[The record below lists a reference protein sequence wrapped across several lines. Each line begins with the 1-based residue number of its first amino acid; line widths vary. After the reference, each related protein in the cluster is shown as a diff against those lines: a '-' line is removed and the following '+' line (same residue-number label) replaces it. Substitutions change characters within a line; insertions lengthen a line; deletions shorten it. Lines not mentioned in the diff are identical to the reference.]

1 MSLVTLAF
9 SQFTNATVTIGSST
23 SIVPASRVNN
33 SISQLPDPTTQGPAS
48 KSSDSSDGL
57 AKYILNGLGGTSESA
72 KDEASTASSVTRRI
86 ATASTAESA
95 PSLTSSISGQNS
107 GEALDLVSP
116 STENGTIVPGHAP
129 SQATNFSTAASTKP
143 ANGTITKSTPYMPL
157 TTHAHAMNGTL
168 MPPYTTWQ
176 NYTYAT
182 SCSWDDSSCYSVCF
196 DYVSSCE
203 AEWAAYASG
212 AASTSTRYSIST
224 VYHSSSTTVGL
235 IASTTTY
242 TFVRS
247 WSDGAYTQSS
257 VMALASNDGSISVS
271 VETRTF
277 TYNVYS
283 YINSR
288 QPPSCSTTASNP
300 CTLGCN
306 TNYCTVQGGTVDLLY
321 WPVATTSLH
330 VTDGSTST
338 EIIPITGNPNT
349 TSTMLFEG
357 TTLTSPTVYIS
368 FETAFALDEC
378 SKPVGRN
385 HTGSLIA
392 LLPDQVS
399 SIHGALGPSSMT
411 NATGHFAGTWIPA
424 SFNYTNLALTPVPL
438 SVYLDQPSC
447 YDSFCSTIFTDYRPV
462 LSVPQQILSLDPAWS
477 SCDVYWRGL
486 YDPPKALQPA
496 QVVMGPTT
504 PAGDDQAR
512 STSAVPENSL
522 VSPTVKPTVV
532 SGDPPQVPTATQDP
546 SKPDLQSPS
555 APHVQQSASTPESS
569 TPTLSSADP
578 VQSDAAQ
585 IDSEVAKPPPNTENI
600 GDPSSS
606 TTGQVTDTQA
616 NSDRTSISSAGAETK
631 DGSHAPSNAAE
642 VFSEAQQDQTDDN
655 NRPMVTFS
663 GANGQQ
669 HSGVLTGDNVIVDST
684 VTVSQGGAKS
694 SVTGIGVVSAAD
706 SGLVISQENVKVT
719 AAYSSDKS
727 TGPTAAA
734 TTALITFE
742 GSTYTVV
749 QSSRIVA
756 QEASFESHSVEAATF
771 EAGGNVFT
779 AYRPV
784 SDGAVRVIAE
794 ETTFS
799 LERGSTTNI
808 DDHSISADPTGN
820 LAFDGENLAYT
831 SLDLPALPSSSGVI
845 FTANDGDMY
854 TVVQNSGTDLLAYN
868 SGSTFT
874 IPASSAATVGGSEI
888 RLGASDYVLVDSE
901 TLAPSAL
908 PSSSAG
914 QQVEFTVDGKI
925 RTATEHASASGA
937 VFDGTT
943 VSVGGPALT
952 LGDETVSM
960 AAGGLVLQSNGKQ
973 DTIAFAQAQAQATTA
988 ILTLG
993 ANGMTAYAFGPDLT
1007 AAPSGM
1013 ILEGSTLRRDARILV
1028 NYICSRKD
1036 EQYSKLR
1043 DCKSRGRENTQQ

>member
-1 MSLVTLAF
+1 
-9 SQFTNATVTIGSST
+9 
-23 SIVPASRVNN
+23 
-33 SISQLPDPTTQGPAS
+33 
-48 KSSDSSDGL
+48 
-57 AKYILNGLGGTSESA
+57 
-72 KDEASTASSVTRRI
+72 
-86 ATASTAESA
+86 
-95 PSLTSSISGQNS
+95 
-107 GEALDLVSP
+107 
-116 STENGTIVPGHAP
+116 
-129 SQATNFSTAASTKP
+129 
-143 ANGTITKSTPYMPL
+143 
-157 TTHAHAMNGTL
+157 MNGTL

-182 SCSWDDSSCYSVCF
+182 SCSWDDSTCYSVCL

-203 AEWAAYASG
+203 AEWAAYANG

-235 IASTTTY
+235 IESTTTY
-242 TFVRS
+242 TFVLS
-247 WSDGAYTQSS
+247 WSEGAYTQSS

-300 CTLGCN
+300 CTRGCN
-306 TNYCTVQGGTVDLLY
+306 TKYCTVQGGNVDLLY

-357 TTLTSPTVYIS
+357 TTLISPTVYIS

-378 SKPVGRN
+378 SKPV
-385 HTGSLIA
+385 
-392 LLPDQVS
+392 D
-399 SIHGALGPSSMT
+399 
-411 NATGHFAGTWIPA
+411 
-424 SFNYTNLALTPVPL
+424 
-438 SVYLDQPSC
+438 
-447 YDSFCSTIFTDYRPV
+447 DSFCSTIFTDYRPV

-504 PAGDDQAR
+504 PAGDDQAK

-522 VSPTVKPTVV
+522 VSPTVKPTIV

-546 SKPDLQSPS
+546 SKPDFQSPS
-555 APHVQQSASTPESS
+555 APHVQQSATSPEFS

-578 VQSDAAQ
+578 VQSDASQ
-585 IDSEVAKPPPNTENI
+585 IDSEIAKPPPNTENI
-600 GDPSSS
+600 NDPSSS
-606 TTGQVTDTQA
+606 TTGQVEDTQA
-616 NSDRTSISSAGAETK
+616 NGDRTSISSPGVETK

-669 HSGVLTGDNVIVDST
+669 HSGVLTGGNVIVDST
-684 VTVSQGGAKS
+684 VTISQGGAKS

-719 AAYSSDKS
+719 AAYSSDES
-727 TGPTAAA
+727 IGPAAA
-734 TTALITFE
+734 VTTALITFE

-749 QSSRIVA
+749 QSSRIGA
-756 QEASFESHSVEAATF
+756 QEASFESHSVEVATF

-808 DDHSISADPTGN
+808 DDHSISADPTGK
-820 LAFDGENLAYT
+820 LAFDGKNLAYT
-831 SLDLPALPSSSGVI
+831 SLDQPALPSSSGVI

-854 TVVQNSGTDLLAYN
+854 TVVQNSGTDLLVHN

-874 IPASSAATVGGSEI
+874 IPASSSATVGGSEI
-888 RLGASDYVLVDSE
+888 RVGASDNVLVDSE

-908 PSSSAG
+908 PSASAG

-925 RTATEHASASGA
+925 RTTTEHASGSAA
-937 VFDGTT
+937 AFDGTT

-952 LGDETVSM
+952 PGDETVSM
-960 AAGGLVLQSNGKQ
+960 ATGGLVLQSNGKQ
-973 DTIAFAQAQAQATTA
+973 DTITFAQAQAQTQDTAA

-993 ANGMTAYAFGPDLT
+993 ANGMTAYAFGSDVT
-1007 AAPSGM
+1007 AAPSGV
-1013 ILEGSTLRRDARILV
+1013 ILDGTTLLAGGSAVTISGNTISLASSGIIIANDGSTSTILLPTASSLPESKAV
-1028 NYICSRKD
+1028 LTLGSRTFTAYQVTQSPGVVD
-1036 EQYSKLR
+1036 IGG
-1043 DCKSRGRENTQQ
+1043 SRLSIGGQAITINGEVISAASSGVVEDGTLVSWSTIPVPAMTSDTPGSTTADHGGGTIQRSRTSAESSATQRESGIATTTSGAERHRTSVVRLSLVAVGLVFVTLF